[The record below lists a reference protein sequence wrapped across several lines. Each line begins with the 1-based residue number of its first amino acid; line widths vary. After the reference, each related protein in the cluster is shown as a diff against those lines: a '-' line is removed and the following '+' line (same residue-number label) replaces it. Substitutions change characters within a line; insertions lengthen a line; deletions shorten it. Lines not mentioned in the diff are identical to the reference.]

1 MCLALSSHG
10 GAQESRYAQIRA
22 HNAAMTA
29 VQPSWMG
36 PLMQS
41 DARLAQGLKISV
53 SQAHAPGAQIISYGN
68 NHGMSLLGG
77 TRWQF
82 DMNPPSFFRN
92 HSPALPDGF
101 GNAGAQVKYRIASGN
116 AQHGNYALSAIAY
129 QGFARGAQENGLL
142 SSFYCP
148 KIAVG
153 KAWGRFALIDGLGG
167 VLPTEKIYAQGR
179 AIEWNTTAQVHAG
192 SNAWIDIEENAT
204 FFRGGPND
212 GMVQNFLTPAAFVR
226 LRLGHWPGE
235 HTAFVFGGGMQIA
248 TTRFHLY
255 DHNSVTELRLLF

>member
-1 MCLALSSHG
+1 MCLALALTAH
-10 GAQESRYAQIRA
+10 AQESRYEQIRA

-41 DARLAQGLKISV
+41 DARLAQGMKISV

-68 NHGMSLLGG
+68 NHGMTLLSG
-77 TRWQF
+77 TRLQL

-92 HSPALPDGF
+92 HSAALPDGF

-116 AQHGNYALSAIAY
+116 AQHGNYAVSAIAHH
-129 QGFARGAQENGLL
+129 GFARGVEQNGFL
-142 SSFYCP
+142 SSFYCT
-148 KIAVG
+148 KIAAG
-153 KAWGRFALIDGLGG
+153 KAWGRFALIDALGG
-167 VLPTEKIYAQGR
+167 VLPTQKIYAQGR

-192 SNAWIDIEENAT
+192 ANAWFDFEENAT
-204 FFRGGPND
+204 FFRDGPND
-212 GMVQNFLTPAAFVR
+212 GETQNFVTPAAFFRVHR
-226 LRLGHWPGE
+226 NNWEPQHAVL
-235 HTAFVFGGGMQIA
+235 VFGGGMQVA

-255 DHNSVTELRLLF
+255 DHNLVTEMRLLF